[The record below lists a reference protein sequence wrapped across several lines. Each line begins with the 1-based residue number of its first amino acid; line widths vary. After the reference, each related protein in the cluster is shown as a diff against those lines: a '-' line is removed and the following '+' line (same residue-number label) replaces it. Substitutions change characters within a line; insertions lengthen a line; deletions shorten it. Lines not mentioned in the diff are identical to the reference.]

1 MLEIVEIGVE
11 NFLVFKLNGEQPVKS
26 LALDD
31 LDASGSAVFHIG
43 KHRITEKIKNDES
56 ATPRLGSMSTN
67 LPPVYAI
74 WRRDGKTFGEVR
86 S

>member
-31 LDASGSAVFHIG
+31 LDASGSAVFHVG
-43 KHRITEKIKNDES
+43 KHRITEKI
-56 ATPRLGSMSTN
+56 
-67 LPPVYAI
+67 
-74 WRRDGKTFGEVR
+74 
-86 S
+86 